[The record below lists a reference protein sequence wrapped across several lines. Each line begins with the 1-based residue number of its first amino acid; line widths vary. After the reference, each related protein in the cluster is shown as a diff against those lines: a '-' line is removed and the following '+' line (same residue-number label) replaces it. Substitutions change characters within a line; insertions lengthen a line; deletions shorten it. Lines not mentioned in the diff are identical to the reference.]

1 MDALPRFDEILA
13 LGRKLVDELGN
24 APRVDTLSRWM
35 SHYIA
40 ELIDATENAAQ
51 KKRVASR
58 RRCFDA
64 ILELWR
70 HRADLPDGIRPF
82 EELEPIA
89 RALKSLDPNSETP
102 RFFAS
107 VRRGVAEAEEGPQ
120 TLSLLEFVNGVDSAA
135 TIIIVHS
142 LADAARAA
150 LDKSREW
157 VALAEEAGRSPRF
170 VGLAIDFVATDV
182 RLDDQAEEVE
192 RERELLVDRIE
203 RLESFSKLAAFVSD
217 DLKQGLDA
225 LPPPSDST
233 GTGIPLDVHEK

>member
-1 MDALPRFDEILA
+1 MDVALHRRTHRCCRE
-13 LGRKLVDELGN
+13 R
-24 APRVDTLSRWM
+24 
-35 SHYIA
+35 
-40 ELIDATENAAQ
+40 AQ
-51 KKRVASR
+51 KDRAASC

-64 ILELWR
+64 ILDLWS
-70 HRADLPDGIRPF
+70 HRAELPGGTRPF

-89 RALKSLDPNSETP
+89 RALESLDPNNTTL

-135 TIIIVHS
+135 RIIIVHS

-157 VALAEEAGRSPRF
+157 VALAEEAGKSPRF
-170 VGLAIDFVATDV
+170 IGIAISFVSKEGG
-182 RLDDQAEEVE
+182 RDDQAEQVE
-192 RERELLVDRIE
+192 RQRELLVDRIE
-203 RLESFSKLAAFVSD
+203 RLESFSKLAAVVSD
-217 DLKQGLDA
+217 DLKQRLDA

-233 GTGIPLDVHEK
+233 GGSVEDVLSERNSGS